1 MIQRL
6 APIYSTAWRAVVVLL
21 AIEISVV
28 SVMRYLTHHEAAP
41 EPILANAYAT
51 PFLVIHV
58 VSSVVALLAG
68 PLQFVRRIRTRWP
81 AFHRGTG
88 WAYVFGCAI
97 GAPSG
102 FVLALGSS
110 AGPIAGG
117 GFAIVAVLTVVFTWL
132 ALRAAIERRFDDHRD
147 WMLRSYAVLAGG
159 ITLRLMLPFSILV
172 LGYDFFPA
180 YRIIAWLSWSTNLLL
195 VEWCIRRRRGSATT
209 RAALAAA

>member
-28 SVMRYLTHHEAAP
+28 SVMRYLTHQEAAP

-58 VSSVVALLAG
+58 VSSVVALLVG
-68 PLQFVRRIRTRWP
+68 PLQFVRSLRTRWP
-81 AFHRGTG
+81 SLHRGTG
-88 WAYVFGCAI
+88 WAYVFACAVS
-97 GAPSG
+97 APSG

-117 GFAIVAVLTVVFTWL
+117 GFLIVAVLTAVFTWL
-132 ALRAAIERRFDDHRD
+132 ALRAAIDRRFDDHRD

-159 ITLRLMLPFSILV
+159 ITLRLMLPLALQV

-180 YRIIAWLSWSTNLLL
+180 YRTISWLSWSTNLLL
-195 VEWCIRRRRGSATT
+195 VEWCIRRQRTSATAG
-209 RAALAAA
+209 RALVTA